1 MYSWGS
7 NRYGQLGTGRRGQA
21 PYPMLVESLSNE
33 LLVSVSAGQ
42 YHSLAISSN
51 GKLWTWG
58 WGVYGQLG
66 HGAIDDCEKPKLLKS
81 LENEVILII

>member
-1 MYSWGS
+1 
-7 NRYGQLGTGRRGQA
+7 
-21 PYPMLVESLSNE
+21 MLVESLSNE

-66 HGAIDDCEKPKLLKS
+66 HGGIDDCEKPKQLKN
-81 LENEVILII
+81 LENEVTFI

>member
-1 MYSWGS
+1 M
-7 NRYGQLGTGRRGQA
+7 GTGRRGQA
-21 PYPMLVESLSNE
+21 PYPMLVESLSDE
-33 LLVSVSAGQ
+33 LVISISAGQ

-66 HGAIDDCEKPKLLKS
+66 HGAIDDCEKPKLLKT
-81 LENEVILII
+81 LENEVI